1 MTTLSNG
8 MRVATETTPGHSV
21 SVGVFINSGSRYETE
36 DSNGSA
42 HFLEHM
48 FFKGSK
54 NKSQSEVSPQFHAPF
69 TRPTVHAMQDPARRA
84 ARSSRAHTAEQRD
97 PEPEPDPDPSLP

>member
-1 MTTLSNG
+1 
-8 MRVATETTPGHSV
+8 V

-54 NKSQSEVSPQFHAPF
+54 NKSQAEVPPHPGTSTDDFLL
-69 TRPTVHAMQDPARRA
+69 
-84 ARSSRAHTAEQRD
+84 
-97 PEPEPDPDPSLP
+97 PEMDVVR